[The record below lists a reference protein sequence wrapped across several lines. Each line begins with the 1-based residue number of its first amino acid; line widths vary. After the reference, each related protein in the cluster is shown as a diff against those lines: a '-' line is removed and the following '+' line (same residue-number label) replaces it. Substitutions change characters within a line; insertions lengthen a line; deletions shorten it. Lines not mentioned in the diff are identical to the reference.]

1 MAEDVEWEVY
11 RTSEPAV
18 VGKKGINK
26 RENLLCMYNKNK
38 SEQKK
43 K

>member
-11 RTSEPAV
+11 RTSEPV

-26 RENLLCMYNKNK
+26 RENLLCMYV
-38 SEQKK
+38 Q
-43 K
+43 